1 MTVIIFLAVLS
12 VLVVVHELGHFLAAR
27 WNGIGVEE
35 FGLGFPPRLIGWFKN
50 GRGHWRI
57 VGWRPAKHQHT
68 IFSLNWIPLGGF
80 VKLRGENGIDRPGD
94 SQSFNNKNAGQR
106 ILVVIAGVIMNIVLA
121 AIIFIVG
128 LSIGW
133 PQATDNLSSQA
144 RVVNQ
149 QIAIIEVVPDSP
161 ANQAG
166 LQAGDLITSINQQAI
181 GSISQ
186 LRQLNQESAGQSLN
200 YQIKRQEAVLDIQIK
215 PQIIDGGN
223 SQYTIGAALAE
234 SGLVSYSWPRA
245 IWEGLR
251 LTALSLKD
259 IASGF
264 WQLLSGL
271 FHGHNMADQVAGP
284 VGIAVLTGQ
293 ISSLGFIYLL
303 QFVALLSLN
312 LAFINILPLPALDG
326 GRLLFIAIEKITGH
340 RTKAQIEAL
349 VHNIGFILLLSLIV
363 LITFQDV
370 GRLLR

>member
-35 FGLGFPPRLIGWFKN
+35 FGLGFPPRLVGWFKN
-50 GRGHWRI
+50 GRGHWRSI
-57 VGWRPAKHQHT
+57 SWRLQKHRHT

-80 VKLRGENGIDRPGD
+80 VKLRGEDGVDRPGD
-94 SQSFNNKNAGQR
+94 RQSFNNKTASQR
-106 ILVVIAGVIMNIVLA
+106 VLVVVAGVVMNIVLA
-121 AIIFIVG
+121 TLIFIVG
-128 LSIGW
+128 LSVGW
-133 PQATDNLSSQA
+133 PQATDNLGPKA
-144 RVVNQ
+144 RVANQ
-149 QIAIIEVVPDSP
+149 QIAIIDIIDNSP
-161 ANQAG
+161 AKQAG
-166 LQAGDLITSINQQAI
+166 LQAGDLITSINQQVV

-186 LRQLNQESAGQSLN
+186 LRQLNQESAGQPLD
-200 YQIKRQEAVLDIQIK
+200 YQIDRQGEMISIK
-215 PQIIDGGN
+215 IEPQIMEN
-223 SQYTIGAALAE
+223 SSGQYNIGAALAE
-234 SGLVSYSWPRA
+234 SGLVSYPWPQA
-245 IWEGLR
+245 IWEGVR
-251 LTALSLKD
+251 LTGLGLRD
-259 IASGF
+259 IAVGF

-271 FHGHNMADQVAGP
+271 FHGQNMSDQMAGP

-293 ISSLGFIYLL
+293 ISSLGLVYLL

-326 GRLLFIAIEKITGH
+326 GRLLFIVIEKITGR

-370 GRLLR
+370 GRLLK

>member
-1 MTVIIFLAVLS
+1 MTVVIFLAVLS

-27 WNGIGVEE
+27 WTGVGVEE

-50 GRGHWRI
+50 GRGHWRTI
-57 VGWRPAKHQHT
+57 GWRPPRHRHT

-80 VKLRGENGIDRPGD
+80 VKLHGEDGIDRPND
-94 SQSFNNKNAGQR
+94 PQSFSNKKAGQR
-106 ILVVIAGVIMNIVLA
+106 ILVVIAGVVMNIVLA
-121 AIIFIVG
+121 AIIFIIG
-128 LSIGW
+128 LSVGW
-133 PQATDNLSSQA
+133 PQATNNLGPQA
-144 RVVNQ
+144 RVANQ
-149 QIAIIEVVPDSP
+149 QIAIIEVIPDSP

-166 LQAGDLITSINQQAI
+166 LQAGDLITSINQQTIA
-181 GSISQ
+181 SINQ
-186 LRQLNQESAGQSLN
+186 LRQLNQESAGQPLN
-200 YQIKRQEAVLDIQIK
+200 YQIKRQETELDIQVK
-215 PQIIDGGN
+215 PQMMDGNN

-234 SGLVSYSWPRA
+234 SGLVSYAWPRA
-245 IWEGLR
+245 IWEGWR

-259 IASGF
+259 IAVGF
-264 WQLLSGL
+264 WQLLNGL

-349 VHNIGFILLLSLIV
+349 VHNIGFILLLSLII

-370 GRLLR
+370 SRLLR

>member
-1 MTVIIFLAVLS
+1 MTVVIFLAVLS

-27 WNGIGVEE
+27 WTGVGVEE

-50 GRGHWRI
+50 GRGHWRTI
-57 VGWRPAKHQHT
+57 GWRPPRHRHT

-80 VKLRGENGIDRPGD
+80 VKLHGEDGIDRPND
-94 SQSFNNKNAGQR
+94 PQSFSNKKAGQR
-106 ILVVIAGVIMNIVLA
+106 ILVVIAGVVMNIVLA
-121 AIIFIVG
+121 AIIFIIG
-128 LSIGW
+128 LSVGW
-133 PQATDNLSSQA
+133 PQATNNLGPQA
-144 RVVNQ
+144 RVANQ
-149 QIAIIEVVPDSP
+149 QIAIIEVIPDSP

-166 LQAGDLITSINQQAI
+166 LQAGDLITSINQQTIA
-181 GSISQ
+181 SINQ
-186 LRQLNQESAGQSLN
+186 LRQLNQESAGQPLN
-200 YQIKRQEAVLDIQIK
+200 YQIKRQETELDIQVK
-215 PQIIDGGN
+215 PQMMDGNN

-234 SGLVSYSWPRA
+234 SGLVSYAWPRA
-245 IWEGLR
+245 IWEGWR

-259 IASGF
+259 IAVGF
-264 WQLLSGL
+264 WQLLNGL

-349 VHNIGFILLLSLIV
+349 VHNIGFILLLSLII
-363 LITFQDV
+363 L
-370 GRLLR
+370 